1 MLQTLRNRRSLLVY
15 SALAVERWDEV
26 MYLGA
31 DMVCFDL
38 EDGTAAERKDEA
50 RELCLSYIERRQA
63 PSASQQTTPTLSLLR
78 INSPHTLAGLK
89 DIVAVAQMSH
99 PPDGIIIPK
108 TATAHDVRLVSN
120 VLTHSVQSIEII
132 PLIETQSG
140 VRNCRAI
147 AAASPT
153 VSALF
158 LGSVDLSGE
167 LDSDMGWDALY
178 RARSQLV
185 EAASECDLD
194 SIDGPWLSV
203 DDTQGLASELAR
215 LAPMGFTGKASYD
228 PSQIAAIHSAFTPS
242 AEAIDKAQRIIDAV
256 AASAS
261 GGARVDGQ
269 SVNKANAKGAARLI
283 ARARRR
289 GVCP

>member
-1 MLQTLRNRRSLLVY
+1 MIQTSRNRRSLLVY
-15 SALAVERWDEV
+15 GALAIERWDEV
-26 MYLGA
+26 MHLGA

-38 EDGTAAERKDEA
+38 EDGTVAARKDEA
-50 RELCLSYIERRQA
+50 RDLCVSYFERRQPRSVQHA
-63 PSASQQTTPTLSLLR
+63 AQALSLLR
-78 INSPHTLAGLK
+78 INSPHTLAGLE

-108 TATAHDVRLVSN
+108 VATAHDVRLVSN
-120 VLTHSVQSIEII
+120 VLADSKRTIELI
-132 PLIETQSG
+132 PLIETQAG
-140 VRNCRAI
+140 VRNCRTI
-147 AAASPT
+147 AAASPA

-167 LDSDMGWDALY
+167 LGSDMGWDALY
-178 RARSQLV
+178 RARAQLV
-185 EAASECDLD
+185 EATSQFGLD

-203 DDTQGLASELAR
+203 DDAQGLADELGR

-228 PSQIAAIHSAFTPS
+228 PLQIPAIHGAFTPS
-242 AEAIDKAQRIIDAV
+242 RQAIDKAQRIIQAV
-256 AASAS
+256 AASPS

-283 ARARRR
+283 ALAQRR
-289 GVCP
+289 GVHP